1 MKQDQHW
8 ADPIEGPD
16 PQYAIDLDKGGMRL
30 VAAALLVFW
39 FCVGCVY
46 VMVKS

>member
-16 PQYAIDLDKGGMRL
+16 PQYAIDLDKSSMRL
-30 VAAALLVFW
+30 VAAIVLVFW
-39 FCVGCVY
+39 LAVAYFA
-46 VMVKS
+46 MVVTQ